1 MVLMQNNRKDI
12 VLKNIFFSYSD
23 KTVFESLS
31 AVFKKG
37 RLTSLIGPNG
47 SGKTTLLKIICGI
60 QAPSKGEICIGNSYF
75 NSLDLKKKSSII
87 SSVFSSDFSVKP
99 ITVDE
104 FVLLNRFPL
113 KKGFSFSKD
122 DYDFKDI
129 ALKRCRIENLSDKI
143 LNHLSAGEL
152 QLALLA
158 GCIAKNSDI
167 IIMDEPVSHLDI
179 SHAYNIYSILR
190 AEADRGKTVIA
201 SVHDINTA
209 LRYSDIITAMKNF
222 SIFFS
227 GSPDNFLKK
236 DIATKLYKINFEKSH
251 NSNSSIKYIFPA

>member
-1 MVLMQNNRKDI
+1 MLNNKNDI

-23 KTVFESLS
+23 KNVFESLS
-31 AVFKKG
+31 AVFPKG
-37 RLTSLIGPNG
+37 KLTSLIGPNG

-60 QAPSKGEICIGNSYF
+60 QRPLKGEVLIGNTCIDT
-75 NSLDLKKKSSII
+75 LEVKEKSSII
-87 SSVFSSDFSVKP
+87 SSVFSSDFSAKP

-113 KKGFSFSKD
+113 KKGFAFSND
-122 DYDFKDI
+122 DYEYKDI
-129 ALKRCRIENLSDKI
+129 ALKKCRIEKLSKKL

-152 QLALLA
+152 QLTLLA
-158 GCIAKNSDI
+158 GCIAKNSEI

-209 LRYSDIITAMKNF
+209 IRFSDIITAMKDF

-227 GSPDNFLKK
+227 GSSDKFLKS
-236 DIATKLYKINFEKSH
+236 DIASKLYKIDFKKSH
-251 NSNSSIKYIFPA
+251 NSVSSIKYIYPA

>member
-1 MVLMQNNRKDI
+1 MQNNINDIILKD
-12 VLKNIFFSYSD
+12 VSFSYSD
-23 KTVFESLS
+23 KSVFDSLS

-37 RLTSLIGPNG
+37 KLTSLIGPNG
-47 SGKTTLLKIICGI
+47 SGKTTLLKLICGI
-60 QAPSKGEICIGNSYF
+60 YSPLKGEVFIGNTYI
-75 NSLDLKKKSSII
+75 NSLGIKEKSSII
-87 SSVFSSDFSVKP
+87 SSVFSSDFSAKP

-113 KKGFSFSKD
+113 KKGFTFSND
-122 DYDFKDI
+122 DYEYKDT
-129 ALKRCRIENLSDKI
+129 ALKRCRIEKLSKKL

-152 QLALLA
+152 QLTLLA
-158 GCIAKNSDI
+158 GCIAKNSEI

-190 AEADRGKTVIA
+190 DEADRGKTVIA

-209 LRYSDIITAMKNF
+209 IRFSDNITAMKDF

-227 GSPDNFLKK
+227 GSSDKFLKN
-236 DIATKLYKINFEKSH
+236 DIASKLYKIDFNKVR
-251 NSNSSIKYIFPA
+251 NSASSINYIFPA

>member
-1 MVLMQNNRKDI
+1 MVLMRNKRKDI
-12 VLKNIFFSYSD
+12 ILNDISFSYSD

-37 RLTSLIGPNG
+37 KLTSLIGPNG

-60 QAPSKGEICIGNSYF
+60 HNFLKGDILLGNS
-75 NSLDLKKKSSII
+75 SIGTLGIKEKSAII
-87 SSVFSSDFSVKP
+87 SSVFSSDFSAKP
-99 ITVDE
+99 ITVEE
-104 FVLLNRFPL
+104 FVLLSRFPL
-113 KKGFSFSKD
+113 KKGFMFSKED
-122 DYDFKDI
+122 HDYKDI
-129 ALKRCRIENLSDKI
+129 ALKRCKIENLSNKL

-179 SHAYNIYSILR
+179 SHAFNIYSILR
-190 AEADRGKTVIA
+190 AEADSGKTVIT

-209 LRYSDIITAMKNF
+209 IRYSDMITAMKDF

-227 GSPDNFLKK
+227 GSPEIFLKNN
-236 DIATKLYKINFEKSH
+236 IAAKLYKIDFKRINHSASS
-251 NSNSSIKYIFPA
+251 SNYLFPA